1 MRDRNKENTLDGL
14 RRALMFGALA
24 VVGGLMLAGCQ
35 PANDMI
41 QRDSLI
47 DDVHRLPPWRTPE
60 ASRGTVVQ
68 FLPFSGVPVNTADLI
83 YKTVRNQ
90 ANQEGIQLAL
100 RLDEPATYRVRTM
113 VTAVG
118 TTDVATFV
126 FTVEI
131 YDPTGKRVHRF
142 SGQEY
147 GAAPSA
153 GDQWSGMDSDTARHL
168 GERILLGVKV
178 WLTRRIP

>member
-1 MRDRNKENTLDGL
+1 MRDRNRDNTLGGQ
-14 RRALMFGALA
+14 RRAFVVGALA
-24 VVGGLMLAGCQ
+24 VLGGLTLVGCQ
-35 PANDMI
+35 PANDMM
-41 QRDSLI
+41 QRDALV
-47 DDVHRLPPWRTPE
+47 DDVHRLPPWRTPD
-60 ASRGTVVQ
+60 ATRGTVIQ

-83 YKTVRNQ
+83 YKTVRTQ
-90 ANQEGIQLAL
+90 ASQEGIQLAL

-113 VTAVG
+113 ITAVG

-147 GAAPSA
+147 GTAPSA
-153 GDQWSGMDSDTARHL
+153 GDQWSGIDSETERHI
-168 GERILLGVKV
+168 GERILMGVKA
-178 WLTRRIP
+178 WLTRRIL